1 MERFEVRASD
11 GIRLAVTDHGGP
23 TGAPTVVLVHGF
35 PDTSRVW
42 DEVVDLLGPDH
53 RVVTYD
59 VRGAGAS
66 TAPARRR
73 GYRLEQLA
81 DDLVAVADAVS
92 PDAPVHVV
100 GHDWGAI
107 QAFEAVATA
116 HRADRVASFTCI
128 SGASFDLVGRRLRRD
143 LAPGAAWPGRLFE
156 VVGQLRRSWYMVLFQ
171 LPVVPEQAFARGVGA
186 RVVERFERLEP
197 RDGHPAD
204 TLAADGANGVN
215 LYRAN
220 LHRVLRPRC
229 GRVHVPVRVVVG
241 DRDPALSAHLFE
253 DLDAHADD
261 AAVEVVRGAHWLPR
275 THPEVVAHRV
285 RDLVD
290 HVVARRTAPA

>member
-1 MERFEVRASD
+1 MDSAPP
-11 GIRLAVTDHGGP
+11 ATVTLD
-23 TGAPTVVLVHGF
+23 
-35 PDTSRVW
+35 D
-42 DEVVDLLGPDH
+42 VD
-53 RVVTYD
+53 
-59 VRGAGAS
+59 AA
-66 TAPARRR
+66 ARRLDGVLR
-73 GYRLEQLA
+73 RTPTIRIALDDGRPLTLKLEQLQVTGSFKARGATNAIRALPA
-81 DDLVAVADAVS
+81 DTPGVVTASGGNHGQAVAWAATNAGIDAVVVVPTTS
-92 PDAPVHVV
+92 PDLK
-100 GHDWGAI
+100 
-107 QAFEAVATA
+107 
-116 HRADRVASFTCI
+116 ADRVASFTCI

-156 VVGQLRRSWYMVLFQ
+156 VLGQLRRSWYMVLFQ

-220 LHRVLRPRC
+220 LHRVLRPRR

-275 THPEVVAHRV
+275 THPEVVADRI
-285 RDLVD
+285 RDLVE